1 MARADFNQVA
11 AVYDA
16 GRELPPESMDEWRR
30 AIARHLPG
38 RSELPAVDVG
48 CGTGRFTSAI
58 AAWFDVEVVG
68 IDTAAEMLA
77 VAHSRKARER
87 VSYLLGRAE
96 HLPLRDSA
104 CDFAWLSTVIHHLD
118 LAAVVLEL
126 RRVLRPGGTVLVRSW
141 FPGRADV
148 THFRYFPRAKEIA
161 ETFPTLGATEQQFA
175 SAGFKRQA
183 LESVKQ
189 VSALSLRQFYKR
201 VRTRADSTLLALSDK
216 EFAAGLAL
224 LEDDVAA
231 ETEPRPVISHLD
243 LMVLR

>member
-16 GRELPPESMDEWRR
+16 GRELPQESMDEWRR
-30 AIARHLPG
+30 VIARHLPE
-38 RSELPAVDVG
+38 RTALPAVDVG

-68 IDTAAEMLA
+68 IDTAAGMLA
-77 VAHSRKARER
+77 VADSRKAHER

-104 CDFAWLSTVIHHLD
+104 YDFAWLSTVIHHFD
-118 LAAVVLEL
+118 LAPVVQEL
-126 RRVLRPGGTVLVRSW
+126 RRVLRPDGTVLVRSW

-148 THFRYFPRAKEIA
+148 THFRYFPRAREIA
-161 ETFPTLGATEQQFA
+161 ETFPTLEATEQEFA

-183 LESVKQ
+183 LESVAQ
-189 VSALSLRQFYKR
+189 VSAPSLLAFCDR
-201 VRTRADSTLLALSDK
+201 VRTRADSTLLALSDA
-216 EFAAGLAL
+216 EFADGLRA
-224 LEDDVAA
+224 LEDDAAA
-231 ETEPRPVISHLD
+231 ETKPQPVISYLD
-243 LMVLR
+243 LLVFR

>member
-30 AIARHLPG
+30 AIARHLPE
-38 RSELPAVDVG
+38 RTALPAVDVG

-77 VAHSRKARER
+77 VADSQKAHER

-104 CDFAWLSTVIHHLD
+104 CDFAWLSTVIHHFD
-118 LAAVVLEL
+118 LAAVVQEL
-126 RRVLRPGGTVLVRSW
+126 RRVLQPDGTVLVRSW

-148 THFRYFPRAKEIA
+148 THFRYFPRAREIA
-161 ETFPTLGATEQQFA
+161 QTFPALEATEHEFA

-183 LESVKQ
+183 LESVAQ
-189 VSALSLRQFYKR
+189 TSAPSLRAFCDR
-201 VRTRADSTLLALSDK
+201 VRTRADSTLLALTDA
-216 EFAAGLAL
+216 EFAGGLRA